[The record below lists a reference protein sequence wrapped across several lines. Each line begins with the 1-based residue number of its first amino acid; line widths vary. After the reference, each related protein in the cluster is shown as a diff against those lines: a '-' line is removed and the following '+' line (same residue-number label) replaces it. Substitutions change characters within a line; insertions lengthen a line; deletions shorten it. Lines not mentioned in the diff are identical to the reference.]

1 MRLLKSYKQFLES
14 LTIDV
19 GYFNIDL
26 NESLS
31 TFYENILKSI
41 GAEEVDIFDTLKMDK
56 SKLPSTNEVDLETLS
71 DIPEFIDSLAGV
83 GLKKSTLQNSKDL
96 ETFLNKPCRFMLVY
110 EINANE
116 LENPV
121 YIFFQSWNESLNK
134 WDGTKLYKVNG
145 DIKNFYD
152 KLSSKVIEI
161 DDSGEKYIYNTSNG
175 NEWELQNIDKEN
187 DVYQKYF
194 RTADFEKLINDRK
207 VVINII

>member
-83 GLKKSTLQNSKDL
+83 GLKKSTLQNSNDL

-175 NEWELQNIDKEN
+175 NEWELQNLDKEN